1 VINREE
7 YERQFASRI
16 AELALPDQHALV
28 QRRLVYF
35 AAEQGA
41 MTASIFDIGLTGEV
55 RYSFPS
61 TELCQLIERQWHAAS
76 VEPPL
81 RWEWGWAD
89 LEGSHTNRIHL
100 HAPAQT
106 PDADW
111 TAHRQQW
118 LTERVGSSKVIYPLL

>member
-1 VINREE
+1 VITRDM

-16 AELALPDQHALV
+16 AELASPDPHALA
-28 QRRLVYF
+28 RRLIYF

-41 MTASIFDIGLTGEV
+41 MTASVFDIGLTGEV

-76 VEPPL
+76 VEPSL

-89 LEGSHTNRIHL
+89 VEGSHANQIHL
-100 HAPAQT
+100 HVPAQT
-106 PDADW
+106 PDVDW

-118 LTERVGSSKVIYPLL
+118 LTERVGSSKVIYPSL